1 MISMSRNYSMTSK
14 GRVLIGMYV
23 INVVSLIYVCNCHV
37 YTKVKKVN
45 YYIVRS
51 KILRNSYKTIHHLQ
65 SLPIVIVIVLGLSLL
80 KILIFYI
87 IVVLSKYNNCAS
99 LLAQQCEY
107 IYVFTNNNNNSV
119 ITYYSLGGHDA
130 RLCRLN
136 LSKLTKYQIFLHI
149 VIFNITIHSQF
160 RKEYYLLFAI
170 VYILILKQV

>member
-99 LLAQQCEY
+99 LLA
-107 IYVFTNNNNNSV
+107 
-119 ITYYSLGGHDA
+119 
-130 RLCRLN
+130 
-136 LSKLTKYQIFLHI
+136 
-149 VIFNITIHSQF
+149 
-160 RKEYYLLFAI
+160 
-170 VYILILKQV
+170 